1 MGKLVELPLSPP
13 TCTPNCFLLG
23 FCKFIL
29 RVAQN
34 PILSQISPNICEGI
48 LHLSNFF
55 SELPFMMKMIIRGS
69 VAVVRDRS
77 IKSQSGAPPALI
89 VFLFLKYYA
98 AMMILTKWRW
108 WYCVPHSPYLLILP
122 HHHTPTTSTSR
133 EHCECR

>member
-1 MGKLVELPLSPP
+1 MGKLVEIPLSPP

-34 PILSQISPNICEGI
+34 PILSQISPNVCEGI

-55 SELPFMMKMIIRGS
+55 LNCHLFMTMIIRGS

-77 IKSQSGAPPALI
+77 IKSQSGATSSFNSIFVFKILCSDDDTDKVAMVVLCPSLPLLVNSPTPPHPNHFYIKGTL
-89 VFLFLKYYA
+89 
-98 AMMILTKWRW
+98 
-108 WYCVPHSPYLLILP
+108 
-122 HHHTPTTSTSR
+122 
-133 EHCECR
+133 